1 MSPKEKAKE
10 LIKKFSPYVET
21 KDFFGDAVEDRC
33 SKKCALIA
41 ADEILKSRPCL
52 PICVSTDGG
61 SSEAIFD
68 ANNFWQEV
76 KTEIERL

>member
-10 LIKKFSPYVET
+10 LYNTFYNIAYHPSVKVIRKT
-21 KDFFGDAVEDRC
+21 NAKQC
-33 SKKCALIA
+33 SIISV
-41 ADEILKSRPCL
+41 DEILKSRPCL
-52 PICVSTDGG
+52 PICISTDGG
-61 SSEAIFD
+61 SSEAIID